1 MASHCYSRRRRVKPV
16 QTYTAAAMT
25 REEEKLLQQA
35 IENSKK
41 MTQLQRGGRDLVVPF
56 GPTFF
61 PTVED
66 FEGSPLDYIEKIRPI
81 AQQYGVCKIVPPKGW
96 NPPFCKYKR
105 IIYEEDC
112 V

>member
-1 MASHCYSRRRRVKPV
+1 MKPV
-16 QTYTAAAMT
+16 QNYVATSMT

-41 MTQLQRGGRDLVVPF
+41 MTQLQRAGKDLVVPF

-61 PTVED
+61 PTVEE

-81 AQQYGVCKIVPPKGW
+81 AQKYGICKIVPPDGW
-96 NPPFCKYKR
+96 DPPFCKS
-105 IIYEEDC
+105 IDTVYEC